1 VINQRAPTKNGH
13 PIQKKGTD
21 LFKHRLA
28 KQMRNLNK
36 SVPLSGSNVTPKKA
50 VTLIEKWL
58 KGEGLM
64 K

>member
-1 VINQRAPTKNGH
+1 
-13 PIQKKGTD
+13 
-21 LFKHRLA
+21 
-28 KQMRNLNK
+28 MRNLNK